1 MRLSMPTMIVFAAHT
16 ATHVIAAPLP
26 FSGDVQDLEIRGKD
40 DDTPASSGN
49 PHASSS
55 GNSLASSSGIT
66 RLWRIGPDLQR
77 VSLIRFHPH
86 W

>member
-55 GNSLASSSGIT
+55 GIT